1 MHCTLP
7 ETKMVFFVDN
17 TGISDRSDP
26 TVAHPHRGNFS
37 FWILTFL
44 LPTIIL
50 RQALVHAF
58 LETKDALEVIWHL
71 GIVHN
76 VFLVNLDLVKFWNVL
91 EI

>member
-1 MHCTLP
+1 
-7 ETKMVFFVDN
+7 
-17 TGISDRSDP
+17 
-26 TVAHPHRGNFS
+26 
-37 FWILTFL
+37 
-44 LPTIIL
+44 L
-50 RQALVHAF
+50 RQALVPAF